1 MRARAGPRTAF
12 LERNVKIGAGSLHC
26 RNQPEQDAGNKR
38 QHQGEDE
45 HPPIGRDGGAI
56 RSDARDIARVHGQ
69 QRAHAQRRDR
79 QAQNATDR
87 GKQQAFGEQLADNA
101 AAPGAD
107 GGSDG
112 DLAGAAHGAC
122 QQQAGDVGAGD
133 QEQAAYRAQQNV
145 ERCAHVAHQ
154 KLLHGLNREA
164 HLGIRGAW
172 VPAFE
177 LLAGQVEGGFG

>member
-1 MRARAGPRTAF
+1 MAG
-12 LERNVKIGAGSLHC
+12 K
-26 RNQPEQDAGNKR
+26 
-38 QHQGEDE
+38 
-45 HPPIGRDGGAI
+45 
-56 RSDARDIARVHGQ
+56 
-69 QRAHAQRRDR
+69 
-79 QAQNATDR
+79 
-87 GKQQAFGEQLADNA
+87 
-101 AAPGAD
+101 PGALRQMVD
-107 GGSDG
+107 AWEKVGGNLVATEEVPAEKTKSYGIITPGGSDG